1 MNYSQQKLNSLS
13 RYYDLTV
20 KSTLMNFYPRRRY
33 LRYEDGVFY
42 ETLSNISSFRMCHH
56 AVRIKFQSVTST
68 CPPAE
73 MF

>member
-1 MNYSQQKLNSLS
+1 MNCSQQKLNSLS
-13 RYYDLTV
+13 YYYDLTV
-20 KSTLMNFYPRRRY
+20 EPSLMNFYPRRRY
-33 LRYEDGVFY
+33 LRYEDGVVY

-56 AVRIKFQSVTST
+56 AARIKFQSVTST

>member
-13 RYYDLTV
+13 SYYDFNCRTRINEFLSKTV
-20 KSTLMNFYPRRRY
+20 R
-33 LRYEDGVFY
+33 LRYEDGVSY
-42 ETLSNISSFRMCHH
+42 ETLSNVSSFRMCHH
-56 AVRIKFQSVTST
+56 AARIKFQSVTST